1 MKIITF
7 IFNWRGQYDKTIEKV
22 KQLREIG
29 VEPIVINSDDDHKD
43 SDWHNIGEDSYFTA
57 QFMKA
62 LELFHKFKG
71 DVLFHIQ
78 GDASYDNWKQLY
90 EDAEKYY
97 ETYEWGIYAPNVDYT
112 WYDSA
117 KVDLHFNIDEP
128 NLKMVAD
135 TDCTCWFI
143 HKDIIEL
150 ADERGIDFSLYKMG
164 WSFDIIYSALSFLSQ
179 RPVLRDYNHTID
191 HPPGTNY
198 NKEQG
203 EKEMLELYQSLE
215 EDIKEAFYY
224 IKTDVNNL
232 AKFYETVE

>member
-191 HPPGTNY
+191 HPPGTTY

>member
-1 MKIITF
+1 
-7 IFNWRGQYDKTIEKV
+7 
-22 KQLREIG
+22 
-29 VEPIVINSDDDHKD
+29 
-43 SDWHNIGEDSYFTA
+43 
-57 QFMKA
+57 MKA

-112 WYDSA
+112 WYDSS
-117 KVDLHFNIDEP
+117 KVDLQFNIDEP

-143 HKDIIEL
+143 HKDIINM
-150 ADERGIDFSLYKMG
+150 ADEKGIDFAPYKMG

-179 RPVLRDYNHTID
+179 RPVLRDYSHTID

-203 EKEMLELYQSLE
+203 EREMAELYESLE
-215 EDIKEAFYY
+215 DDVKEAFYY
-224 IKTDVNNL
+224 IKTNINNL
-232 AKFYETVE
+232 SKYYEDQLSTNE

>member
-1 MKIITF
+1 MKILTF

-22 KQLREIG
+22 NQLREIG
-29 VEPIVINSDDDHKD
+29 VVPIVINSDDDHKD
-43 SDWHNIGEDSYFTA
+43 YDWHNIGEDSYFTA

-78 GDASYDNWKQLY
+78 GDASYNNWKQLY
-90 EDAEKYY
+90 EDAEKYF
-97 ETYEWGIYAPNVDYT
+97 EKYEWGIYAPNVDYT
-112 WYDSA
+112 WYDSS
-117 KVDLHFNIDEP
+117 KVDLQFNIDEP

-143 HKDIIEL
+143 HKDIINM
-150 ADERGIDFSLYKMG
+150 ADEKGINFSLYKMG
-164 WSFDIIYSALSFLSQ
+164 WSFDIVYSALSFMNQ
-179 RPVLRDYNHTID
+179 RPVLRDYSHTID

-203 EKEMLELYQSLE
+203 EREMHDLFRSLTP
-215 EDIKEAFYY
+215 DVQKAFAY
-224 IKTDVNNL
+224 IKQDRDQL
-232 AKFYETVE
+232 ATYYAD